1 MKVLITNP
9 PGFRDEG
16 KKEFFIKG
24 GSRWSFKT
32 APGLEYCPYPFFIGY
47 AASLLKSKTTHKIKA
62 IDGVVEML
70 TPSQFLKKVVSEK
83 PHLYIT
89 EIPTITFKEDMEL
102 VKKIKEL
109 SNAEIALAGHHVTV
123 YAREI
128 LTDFNFV
135 DYVLLGE
142 YEFTLK
148 ELVEGRHPSSIPGLA
163 CRENSIVKVNDRRP
177 LVDLDELPWPDREDL
192 PALKYRDFCY
202 KEPHAIMI
210 SSRGCPMN
218 CIFCIER
225 HIVYKSPVYRTRDPK
240 DVVDEMEYLKKD
252 FGVRQVYFD
261 DQSLTVNRKHV
272 EEICDE
278 IIRRRLKITWTCM
291 GDAFGTTY
299 DTLKKM
305 RRAGCAGM
313 KLGLESAG
321 PKVLKLI
328 KKPIDVNRVKEIVA
342 YLKRLNMLSHLTVII
357 GLPGQDEIDIRKT
370 LKFVEEADPDGLQYS
385 IATPF
390 PGTPFYEQ
398 VKSAGYLISD
408 DWSKYNGRGDV
419 VISYPNFSA
428 DTIKG
433 LYNELSK
440 NGRGLGWG
448 GRKRLKRKIL
458 NAIVHPLQG
467 YRDIKRF
474 VSILG
479 LKQFF
484 LSIVKILWKE

>member
-1 MKVLITNP
+1 MMKVLITNP
-9 PGFRDEG
+9 PGFRDE
-16 KKEFFIKG
+16 KKREFFIKG

-32 APGLEYCPYPFFIGY
+32 TPGLEYCPYPFFIGY
-47 AASLLKSKTTHKIKA
+47 TTSLLKSKTTHQIKA

-70 TPSQFLKKVVSEK
+70 TPSQFIEKVRSEK
-83 PHLYIT
+83 PDLYIT

-102 VKKIKEL
+102 LRKIKEFCKT
-109 SNAEIALAGHHVTV
+109 EIALAGPHATV
-123 YAREI
+123 YAGEI
-128 LTDFNFV
+128 LKDFNFI

-142 YEFTLK
+142 YEFTAK
-148 ELVEGRHPSSIPGLA
+148 ELAEGKNPKDISGLA
-163 CRENSIVKVNDRRP
+163 CRENSIVTVNDRRS
-177 LVDLDELPWPDREDL
+177 LVGLDELPWPDREDL
-192 PALKYRDFCY
+192 PALRYRDFCY
-202 KEPHAIMI
+202 LKPHAIMM

-225 HIVYKSPVYRTRDPK
+225 HVIYKSPLYRTRDPK

-252 FGVRQVYFD
+252 FGVRQIYFD
-261 DQSLTVNRKHV
+261 DQSLTLNREHV
-272 EEICDE
+272 QGICDE
-278 IIRRRLKITWTCM
+278 IMRRRLRITWTCM

-305 RRAGCAGM
+305 HRAGCVGM
-313 KLGLESAG
+313 KLGLESVS

-328 KKPIDVNRVKEIVA
+328 KKPIDVNMVKEIVT

-357 GLPGQDEIDIRKT
+357 GLPGQDKRDIRET
-370 LKFVEEADPDGLQYS
+370 LKFVEEVDPDSLQYS
-385 IATPF
+385 VATPF

-408 DWSKYNGRGDV
+408 DWAKYNGRGDV
-419 VISYPNFSA
+419 VISYPALSA
-428 DTIKG
+428 ETIKG
-433 LYNELSK
+433 VYNELSK

-448 GRKRLKRKIL
+448 GRSRIKRKIL
-458 NAIVHPLQG
+458 KAIIRPLQG

-484 LSIVKILWKE
+484 LKLWKA